1 MKKKTK
7 LPNVSVTTLP
17 NGYALTFDGMRQPKG
32 YMYFTL
38 EDLLKGFM
46 IHIGC
51 GKTDQLDMSNIDDF
65 LDAVLAF
72 KGKEDCLEEIQRLKS
87 QVDMAERRRNYMAK
101 RLVFSRGQLVELVK
115 EIDRLAYE
123 YSSIQSV
130 STELRKAIKKYS
142 TTKPFTLKD
151 LGVTSDDIIDSDDDD
166 ETEEDNV

>member
-32 YMYFTL
+32 YLYFTP

-72 KGKEDCLEEIQRLKS
+72 KDKDDCIDEIQRLQS
-87 QVDMAERRRNYMAK
+87 QVDIAERRRNYMAK
-101 RLVFSRGQLVELVK
+101 RLIFSRGQLVELVK
-115 EIDRLAYE
+115 DIDRLAFE
-123 YSSIQSV
+123 YKNLSSV
-130 STELRKAIKKYS
+130 STELRKAIKKFS
-142 TTKPFTLKD
+142 ATKPLTLKE
-151 LGVTSDDIIDSDDDD
+151 LGVSSDDIIDSDDDD

>member
-32 YMYFTL
+32 YLYFTL

-51 GKTDQLDMSNIDDF
+51 GKTDQLDMSSIDDF
-65 LDAVLAF
+65 LDAVLAY
-72 KGKEDCLEEIQRLKS
+72 KDKDDCIEEIQRLQS
-87 QVDMAERRRNYMAK
+87 QVDIAERRRNYMAR
-101 RLVFSRGQLVELVK
+101 RLIFSRGQLVDLVK
-115 EIDRLAYE
+115 DIDRLAFE
-123 YSSIQSV
+123 YKNLPSV
-130 STELRKAIKKYS
+130 SIELRKAIKKFS
-142 TTKPFTLKD
+142 TTKPLTLKE
-151 LGVTSDDIIDSDDDD
+151 LGVTSDDIKDSDD

>member
-7 LPNVSVTTLP
+7 LPNVSVVTLS

-32 YMYFTL
+32 YLYFTP
-38 EDLLKGFM
+38 EDLLKGFL

-72 KGKEDCLEEIQRLKS
+72 KGKEECIEEIQRLQS
-87 QVDMAERRRNYMAK
+87 QVDIAERRRNYMAK
-101 RLVFSRGQLVELVK
+101 RLIFSRGQLVELVK
-115 EIDRLAYE
+115 DIDRLAFE
-123 YSSIQSV
+123 YKNLPSV
-130 STELRKAIKKYS
+130 STELRKAIKKFS
-142 TTKPFTLKD
+142 ATKPITLKE
-151 LGVTSDDIIDSDDDD
+151 LGVTSDDIKDLEAD

>member
-7 LPNVSVTTLP
+7 LPNISVITLP

-65 LDAVLAF
+65 LDAVLAY
-72 KGKEDCLEEIQRLKS
+72 KDKDDCIEEIQRLQS
-87 QVDMAERRRNYMAK
+87 QVDIAERRRNYMAK
-101 RLVFSRGQLVELVK
+101 RLIFSRGQLVELVK
-115 EIDRLAYE
+115 DIDRLAFE
-123 YSSIQSV
+123 YKNLSSV
-130 STELRKAIKKYS
+130 STELRKAIKKFS
-142 TTKPFTLKD
+142 ATKPLTLKD
-151 LGVTSDDIIDSDDDD
+151 LGVTSDDIKDLEAD

>member
-32 YMYFTL
+32 YMYFSL

-72 KGKEDCLEEIQRLKS
+72 KGKEDCIEEIRRLQSKVDIAQRS
-87 QVDMAERRRNYMAK
+87 RNYMAK
-101 RLVFSRGQLVELVK
+101 RLIFSRGQLVDLVK

-123 YSSIQSV
+123 YNSLPSV

-151 LGVTSDDIIDSDDDD
+151 LGVTSDDIKDLEAD

>member
-7 LPNVSVTTLP
+7 LPNISVVTLP

-72 KGKEDCLEEIQRLKS
+72 KDKDDCIEEIQRLKS
-87 QVDMAERRRNYMAK
+87 QVDIAERRRNYMAK
-101 RLVFSRGQLVELVK
+101 RLIFSRGQLVELVK
-115 EIDRLAYE
+115 DIDRLAFE
-123 YSSIQSV
+123 YKNLSSV
-130 STELRKAIKKYS
+130 STELSKAIKKYS
-142 TTKPFTLKD
+142 TTKPLTLKD
-151 LGVTSDDIIDSDDDD
+151 LGVTSDDIIDSDDD

>member
-7 LPNVSVTTLP
+7 LPNISVITLP

-32 YMYFTL
+32 YLYFTP

-72 KGKEDCLEEIQRLKS
+72 KDKDDCIDEIQRLKS
-87 QVDMAERRRNYMAK
+87 QVDIAERRRNYMAK
-101 RLVFSRGQLVELVK
+101 RLIFSRGQLVELVK
-115 EIDRLAYE
+115 DIDRLAFE
-123 YSSIQSV
+123 YKNLQSV
-130 STELRKAIKKYS
+130 STELRKAIKKYA
-142 TTKPFTLKD
+142 TTKSLTLKD
-151 LGVTSDDIIDSDDDD
+151 LGVTSDDIIDSDDD

>member
-72 KGKEDCLEEIQRLKS
+72 KDKDDCIDEIQRLQS
-87 QVDMAERRRNYMAK
+87 QVDIAERRRNYMAK
-101 RLVFSRGQLVELVK
+101 RLIFSRGQLVELVK
-115 EIDRLAYE
+115 DIDRLAFE
-123 YSSIQSV
+123 YKNLSSV
-130 STELRKAIKKYS
+130 STELRKAIKKFS
-142 TTKPFTLKD
+142 ATKPLTLKE
-151 LGVTSDDIIDSDDDD
+151 LGVSSDDIIDSDDDD

>member
-7 LPNVSVTTLP
+7 LPNISVTTLP

-32 YMYFTL
+32 YMFFTL

-72 KGKEDCLEEIQRLKS
+72 KDKDDCIDEIQRLKS
-87 QVDMAERRRNYMAK
+87 QVDIAERRRNYMAK
-101 RLVFSRGQLVELVK
+101 RLIFSRGQLVELVK

-123 YSSIQSV
+123 YNSLPSV

-151 LGVTSDDIIDSDDDD
+151 LGVTSDDIKDLEAD

>member
-7 LPNVSVTTLP
+7 LPNISVVTLP

-72 KGKEDCLEEIQRLKS
+72 KDKDDCIEEIQRLKS
-87 QVDMAERRRNYMAK
+87 QVDIAERRRNYMAK
-101 RLVFSRGQLVELVK
+101 RLIFSRGQLVELVK
-115 EIDRLAYE
+115 EIDRLAFE
-123 YSSIQSV
+123 YKNLPSV
-130 STELRKAIKKYS
+130 STELRKAIKKFS
-142 TTKPFTLKD
+142 ATKPITLKE
-151 LGVTSDDIIDSDDDD
+151 LGVSSDDIKDLEAD

>member
-7 LPNVSVTTLP
+7 LTNISIVTLP

-38 EDLLKGFM
+38 EELLKGFM

-72 KGKEDCLEEIQRLKS
+72 KGKEDCIEEIQRLQS
-87 QVDMAERRRNYMAK
+87 QVDIAERRRNYMAK
-101 RLVFSRGQLVELVK
+101 RLIFSRGQLVELVK
-115 EIDRLAYE
+115 DIDRLAFE
-123 YSSIQSV
+123 YKNLSSV
-130 STELRKAIKKYS
+130 STELSKAIKKYS
-142 TTKPFTLKD
+142 TTKPLTLKD
-151 LGVTSDDIIDSDDDD
+151 LGVTSEDIIDSDDDD

>member
-7 LPNVSVTTLP
+7 LPNISVVTLP

-32 YMYFTL
+32 YLYFTP

-72 KGKEDCLEEIQRLKS
+72 KGKEDCIDEIQRLQS
-87 QVDMAERRRNYMAK
+87 QVDIAERRRNYMAK
-101 RLVFSRGQLVELVK
+101 RLIFSRGQLVELVK
-115 EIDRLAYE
+115 DIDRLAFE
-123 YSSIQSV
+123 YKNLPSV
-130 STELRKAIKKYS
+130 STELSKAIKKYS

-151 LGVTSDDIIDSDDDD
+151 LGVTSEDIIDSDDDD

>member
-1 MKKKTK
+1 
-7 LPNVSVTTLP
+7 
-17 NGYALTFDGMRQPKG
+17 
-32 YMYFTL
+32 
-38 EDLLKGFM
+38 
-46 IHIGC
+46 
-51 GKTDQLDMSNIDDF
+51 MSNIDDF

-72 KGKEDCLEEIQRLKS
+72 KDKDDCIEEIQRLQS
-87 QVDMAERRRNYMAK
+87 QVDIAERRRNYMAK
-101 RLVFSRGQLVELVK
+101 RLIFSRGQLVELVK

-123 YSSIQSV
+123 YNSLPSV

>member
-7 LPNVSVTTLP
+7 LPNISVVTLH

-51 GKTDQLDMSNIDDF
+51 GKTEQLDMSHIDDF

-72 KGKEDCLEEIQRLKS
+72 KDKDDCIEEIQRLQS
-87 QVDMAERRRNYMAK
+87 QVDIAKRSRNYMAK
-101 RLVFSRGQLVELVK
+101 RLIFSRGQLVELVK
-115 EIDRLAYE
+115 DINRLAYE
-123 YSSIQSV
+123 YSSLPSV

-142 TTKPFTLKD
+142 TTKTLTLKD
-151 LGVTSDDIIDSDDDD
+151 LGVTSDDIKDLEAD

>member
-7 LPNVSVTTLP
+7 LPNVSVVTLS
-17 NGYALTFDGMRQPKG
+17 NGYALIFDGMRQPKG

-38 EDLLKGFM
+38 EELLKGFM

-65 LDAVLAF
+65 LDAVLAY
-72 KGKEDCLEEIQRLKS
+72 KDKDDCIEEIQRLKS
-87 QVDMAERRRNYMAK
+87 QVDIAERRRNYMAK
-101 RLVFSRGQLVELVK
+101 RLIFSRGQLVELVK
-115 EIDRLAYE
+115 DIDRLAFE
-123 YSSIQSV
+123 YKNLPSV

-142 TTKPFTLKD
+142 TTKPITLKE
-151 LGVTSDDIIDSDDDD
+151 LGVTSDDIIDSDDD

>member
-7 LPNVSVTTLP
+7 LPNISVTTLP

-51 GKTDQLDMSNIDDF
+51 GKTDQLDMSSIDDF
-65 LDAVLAF
+65 LDAVLAY
-72 KGKEDCLEEIQRLKS
+72 KDKDDCIEEIQRLQSK
-87 QVDMAERRRNYMAK
+87 VDIAQRSRNYMAK
-101 RLVFSRGQLVELVK
+101 RLIFSRGQLVELVK
-115 EIDRLAYE
+115 DIDRLAYE
-123 YSSIQSV
+123 YSSLPSV

-151 LGVTSDDIIDSDDDD
+151 LGVTSDDIKDLEAD

>member
-7 LPNVSVTTLP
+7 LTNISIVTLP

-38 EDLLKGFM
+38 EELLKGFM

-72 KGKEDCLEEIQRLKS
+72 KDKDDCIEEIQRLKS
-87 QVDMAERRRNYMAK
+87 QVDIAERRRNYMAK
-101 RLVFSRGQLVELVK
+101 RLIFSRGQLVELVK
-115 EIDRLAYE
+115 DIDRLAFE
-123 YSSIQSV
+123 YKNLSSV
-130 STELRKAIKKYS
+130 STELRKAIKKFS
-142 TTKPFTLKD
+142 ATKPLTLKE
-151 LGVTSDDIIDSDDDD
+151 LGVSSDDIIDSDDDD

>member
-72 KGKEDCLEEIQRLKS
+72 KDKENCIDEIQRLKS
-87 QVDMAERRRNYMAK
+87 QVDIAERRRNYMAK
-101 RLVFSRGQLVELVK
+101 RLIFSRGQLVELVK

-123 YSSIQSV
+123 YNSLPSV

-142 TTKPFTLKD
+142 ATKSITLKD
-151 LGVTSDDIIDSDDDD
+151 LGVTSDDIKDLEAD

>member
-65 LDAVLAF
+65 LDAVLAY
-72 KGKEDCLEEIQRLKS
+72 KSKEDCIEEIQQLKS

-101 RLVFSRGQLVELVK
+101 RLIFSRSQLVELVK
-115 EIDRLAYE
+115 DIDRLAFE
-123 YSSIQSV
+123 YKNLSSV
-130 STELRKAIKKYS
+130 STELSKAIKKYS
-142 TTKPFTLKD
+142 TTKPLTLKD
-151 LGVTSDDIIDSDDDD
+151 LGVTSDDIIDSDDD

>member
-32 YMYFTL
+32 YMYFTP
-38 EDLLKGFM
+38 EELLKGFM

-51 GKTDQLDMSNIDDF
+51 GKTDQLDMSDIDDF
-65 LDAVLAF
+65 LDAVLAY
-72 KGKEDCLEEIQRLKS
+72 KDKDDCIEEIQRLQS
-87 QVDMAERRRNYMAK
+87 QVDIAKRSRNYMAK
-101 RLVFSRGQLVELVK
+101 RLIFSRGQLVELVK
-115 EIDRLAYE
+115 DIDRLAYE
-123 YSSIQSV
+123 YSSLPSV

-151 LGVTSDDIIDSDDDD
+151 LGVTSDDIKDLEAD
-166 ETEEDNV
+166 ETEKDNV

>member
-72 KGKEDCLEEIQRLKS
+72 KDKDDCIEEIQRLKS
-87 QVDMAERRRNYMAK
+87 QVDIAERRRNYMAK
-101 RLVFSRGQLVELVK
+101 RLIFSRGQLVELVK
-115 EIDRLAYE
+115 EIDRLAFE
-123 YSSIQSV
+123 YKNLPSV
-130 STELRKAIKKYS
+130 STELRKAIKKFS
-142 TTKPFTLKD
+142 ATKPITLKE
-151 LGVTSDDIIDSDDDD
+151 LGVSSDDIKDLEAD

>member
-72 KGKEDCLEEIQRLKS
+72 KGKEDCIEEIQRLQS
-87 QVDMAERRRNYMAK
+87 QVDIAERRRNYMAK
-101 RLVFSRGQLVELVK
+101 RLIFSRGQLVELVK
-115 EIDRLAYE
+115 DIDRLAFE
-123 YSSIQSV
+123 YKNLSSV
-130 STELRKAIKKYS
+130 STELSKAIKKYS
-142 TTKPFTLKD
+142 TTKPLTLKD
-151 LGVTSDDIIDSDDDD
+151 LGVTSDDIIDSDDD

>member
-7 LPNVSVTTLP
+7 LPNISVVTLP

-32 YMYFTL
+32 YLYFTP

-72 KGKEDCLEEIQRLKS
+72 KGKEDCIDEIQRLQS
-87 QVDMAERRRNYMAK
+87 QVDIAERRRNYMAK

-115 EIDRLAYE
+115 DIDRLAFE
-123 YSSIQSV
+123 YKNLSSV
-130 STELRKAIKKYS
+130 STELRKAIKKFS
-142 TTKPFTLKD
+142 ATKHLTLKE
-151 LGVTSDDIIDSDDDD
+151 LGVSSDDIIDSDDD

>member
-7 LPNVSVTTLP
+7 LTNISIVTLP

-38 EDLLKGFM
+38 EELLKGFM

-65 LDAVLAF
+65 LDAVLAY
-72 KGKEDCLEEIQRLKS
+72 KDKDDCIEEIQRLQS
-87 QVDMAERRRNYMAK
+87 QVDIAERRRNYMAK
-101 RLVFSRGQLVELVK
+101 RLIFSRGQLVELVK
-115 EIDRLAYE
+115 DIDRLAFE
-123 YSSIQSV
+123 YKNLSSV
-130 STELRKAIKKYS
+130 STELSKAIKKYS
-142 TTKPFTLKD
+142 TTKPLTLKD
-151 LGVTSDDIIDSDDDD
+151 LGVTSEDIIDSDDDD

>member
-17 NGYALTFDGMRQPKG
+17 NGYALTFEGMRQPKG
-32 YMYFTL
+32 YMYFTP

-72 KGKEDCLEEIQRLKS
+72 KGKEDCIEEIQRLQSKVNIAQRS
-87 QVDMAERRRNYMAK
+87 RNYMAK
-101 RLVFSRGQLVELVK
+101 RLIFSRGQLVELVK

-123 YSSIQSV
+123 YSSLPSV

-151 LGVTSDDIIDSDDDD
+151 LGVTSDDIKDLEAD

>member
-65 LDAVLAF
+65 LDAVLAY
-72 KGKEDCLEEIQRLKS
+72 KDKDDCIEEIQQLKS

-101 RLVFSRGQLVELVK
+101 RLIFSRSQLVELVK
-115 EIDRLAYE
+115 DIDRLAFE
-123 YSSIQSV
+123 YKNLSSV
-130 STELRKAIKKYS
+130 STELSKAIKKYS

-151 LGVTSDDIIDSDDDD
+151 LGVTSDDIIDSDDD

>member
-32 YMYFTL
+32 YLYFTP

-72 KGKEDCLEEIQRLKS
+72 KDKDDCIEEIQRLQS
-87 QVDMAERRRNYMAK
+87 QVDIAERRRNYMSK
-101 RLVFSRGQLVELVK
+101 RLIFSRGQLVELVK

-123 YSSIQSV
+123 YSSLPSV

-142 TTKPFTLKD
+142 TTKPLTLKD
-151 LGVTSDDIIDSDDDD
+151 LGVTSDDIKDLEAD

>member
-1 MKKKTK
+1 
-7 LPNVSVTTLP
+7 
-17 NGYALTFDGMRQPKG
+17 
-32 YMYFTL
+32 MYFTL

-72 KGKEDCLEEIQRLKS
+72 KGTDDCIEEIQRLQS
-87 QVDMAERRRNYMAK
+87 QVDIAERRRNYMAK
-101 RLVFSRGQLVELVK
+101 RLIFSRGQLVELVK
-115 EIDRLAYE
+115 DIDRLAYE
-123 YSSIQSV
+123 YSSLQSV

-151 LGVTSDDIIDSDDDD
+151 LGVTSDDIIDSDDD

>member
-32 YMYFTL
+32 YLYFTL

-72 KGKEDCLEEIQRLKS
+72 KDKENCIEEIQRLQSK
-87 QVDMAERRRNYMAK
+87 VDIAQRSRNYMAK
-101 RLVFSRGQLVELVK
+101 RLIFSRGQLVELVK
-115 EIDRLAYE
+115 DIDRLAFE
-123 YSSIQSV
+123 YKNLSSV

-151 LGVTSDDIIDSDDDD
+151 LGVTSDDIKDLEAD

>member
-7 LPNVSVTTLP
+7 LPNISVVTLP

-32 YMYFTL
+32 YLYFTP

-51 GKTDQLDMSNIDDF
+51 GKTDQLDMSNIDEF

-72 KGKEDCLEEIQRLKS
+72 KGKEDCIDEIQRLKS
-87 QVDMAERRRNYMAK
+87 QVDIAERRRNYMAK
-101 RLVFSRGQLVELVK
+101 RLIFSRGQLVELVK
-115 EIDRLAYE
+115 DIDRLAFE
-123 YSSIQSV
+123 YKNLSSV
-130 STELRKAIKKYS
+130 STELRKAIKKFS
-142 TTKPFTLKD
+142 ATKPITLKE
-151 LGVTSDDIIDSDDDD
+151 LGVSSDDIIDSDDD

>member
-32 YMYFTL
+32 YLYFTL

-51 GKTDQLDMSNIDDF
+51 GKTDQLDMSSIDDF

-72 KGKEDCLEEIQRLKS
+72 KGKEDCVEEIQRLQS
-87 QVDMAERRRNYMAK
+87 QVDIAERRRNYMAK
-101 RLVFSRGQLVELVK
+101 RLIFSRGQLVELVK
-115 EIDRLAYE
+115 DIDRLAFE
-123 YSSIQSV
+123 YKNLSSV
-130 STELRKAIKKYS
+130 STELRKAIKKFS
-142 TTKPFTLKD
+142 ATKPLTLKE
-151 LGVTSDDIIDSDDDD
+151 LGVSSDDIIDSDDD

>member
-7 LPNVSVTTLP
+7 LPNISVVTLP

-32 YMYFTL
+32 YLYFTP

-65 LDAVLAF
+65 LDAVLAY
-72 KGKEDCLEEIQRLKS
+72 KDKDDCIEEIQRLQS
-87 QVDMAERRRNYMAK
+87 QVDIAERRRNYMAK
-101 RLVFSRGQLVELVK
+101 RLIFSRGQLVDLVK
-115 EIDRLAYE
+115 DIDRLAFE
-123 YSSIQSV
+123 YKNLPSV
-130 STELRKAIKKYS
+130 STELRKAIKKFS
-142 TTKPFTLKD
+142 TTKPLTLKD
-151 LGVTSDDIIDSDDDD
+151 LGVTSVDIKDSDDD